1 MALDTLAQALDIE
14 CCWIQTISDRKHK
27 ELRLAAERGFNPEMR
42 REIAA
47 MDTGHRFSQQII
59 GLGHKIII
67 PDLSNDGLYG
77 LPSFRKT
84 GYKWLVA
91 VPLMTYR
98 AYGILGAASRNR
110 KRLQK
115 DTADLIMT
123 IAGMIA
129 TALIKTDLAGAPR
142 GPQKAVSNAAA
153 EVKEEP
159 KPAEKK
165 PAANISPKAKA
176 EPKAGEPKPGTPVNT
191 RPENSPPPAAPPR
204 RESAFHSHARR
215 MESFR
220 RSHK

>member
-1 MALDTLAQALDIE
+1 MALDTLTRTLDIE
-14 CCWIQTISDRKHK
+14 CCWIQTISDRKRK

-42 REIAA
+42 RDITA
-47 MDTGHRFSQQII
+47 MDMGHGFSQQVI

-67 PDLSNDGLYG
+67 PDLSNDGRYG

-84 GYKWLVA
+84 GYRWLVA

-142 GPQKAVSNAAA
+142 GTQKAIASAAA

-165 PAANISPKAKA
+165 PAASIIPKAKA
-176 EPKAGEPKPGTPVNT
+176 EPKAGDKKPEIPVNT
-191 RPENSPPPAAPPR
+191 RPESPPPVAPPR
-204 RESAFHSHARR
+204 RESAFRSHARR

-220 RSHK
+220 KSHQ